1 MTVRPR
7 RSFLFMPGSNAR
19 ALEKAKSLPAD
30 GFIFDLEDAV
40 APDAKAAARQQIAD
54 AVRSRGYGNREIL
67 VRING
72 LDTSWWLEDVGMVA
86 QAHPDGLVL
95 PKVQRPDQLKAIA
108 DRLGDISADHAMRV
122 WAMIETPLG
131 VLHAEEIAAQASDF
145 EMRLAGFIIGPNDI
159 ARETRMRM
167 VKGRT
172 PMLPA
177 LSHCIFA
184 ARAHGIDILDGVY
197 NDFSDAEGFARECA
211 QAREMGFDGKTL
223 IHPSQVE
230 ACNAV
235 FTPAADEI
243 VRAKEILAAFER
255 PENAGRGAIQLNGQM
270 VERLHMDLARR
281 TVAIAEAIKTR
292 GTDLS

>member
-1 MTVRPR
+1 MIRPR

-19 ALEKAKSLPAD
+19 ALEKARSLAAD

-40 APDAKAAARQQIAD
+40 APDAKAAARAQIAD
-54 AVRSRGYGNREIL
+54 AVTSRGYGGREIL

-72 LDTSWWLEDVGMVA
+72 LDTSWWLDDVGMVA
-86 QAHPDGLVL
+86 RAHPDGIVI
-95 PKVQRPDQLKAIA
+95 PKLQSPDQLKAIA
-108 DRLGDISADHAMRV
+108 DRLGDINADHAIRV

-131 VLHAEEIAAQASDF
+131 VLHAEDIAAQARDF
-145 EMRLAGFIIGPNDI
+145 EMRLEGFIIGPNDI

-167 VKGRT
+167 VTGRA

-177 LSHCIFA
+177 LSNCIFA

-197 NDFSDAEGFARECA
+197 NDFSDADGFARECT

-223 IHPSQVE
+223 IHPSQIE
-230 ACNAV
+230 ACNAA
-235 FTPAADEI
+235 FTPAADE
-243 VRAKEILAAFER
+243 VSRAREILAAFEK

-270 VERLHMDLARR
+270 VERLHMEMARR
-281 TVAIAEAIKTR
+281 TVAIADAIAGEK
-292 GTDLS
+292 

>member
-1 MTVRPR
+1 MIRPR

-19 ALEKAKSLPAD
+19 ALEKARTLAAD

-40 APDAKAAARQQIAD
+40 APDLKAMARQQIAD
-54 AVRSRGYGNREIL
+54 AVISRGYGHREIL

-86 QAHPDGLVL
+86 KAHPDGIVI
-95 PKVQRPDQLKAIA
+95 PKVQSPDQLKAIA
-108 DRLGDISADHAMRV
+108 DRLGDINADHGIRV

-131 VLHAEEIAAQASDF
+131 VLHAEDIAAQARDF
-145 EMRLAGFIIGPNDI
+145 EIRLEGFIIGPNDI

-167 VKGRT
+167 VKGRA

-177 LSHCIFA
+177 LANCIFA

-197 NDFSDAEGFARECA
+197 NDFSDADGFARECA

-223 IHPSQVE
+223 IHPSQID
-230 ACNAV
+230 ACNAA
-235 FTPAADEI
+235 FTPAADE
-243 VRAKEILAAFER
+243 VARAREILAAFEK

-270 VERLHMDLARR
+270 VERLHMEIAKR
-281 TVAIAEAIKTR
+281 TVAIADAIAGEK
-292 GTDLS
+292 